1 MANVKYRDWTA
12 LITFIIRVIVISHHQ
27 FSVLSSQS
35 IVASHRRR
43 GRREMGFG
51 IFFPLFCCAFILF
64 FSSELSPVNSSIPG
78 KFDGFIYGNN
88 PAREDSIIVEAF
100 MDPICSDSRDSWE
113 PLKLAFEHYSPSIF
127 LMVHP
132 FPLP

>member
-1 MANVKYRDWTA
+1 MYTQQSP
-12 LITFIIRVIVISHHQ
+12 VIGGESGGDGEI
-27 FSVLSSQS
+27 
-35 IVASHRRR
+35 
-43 GRREMGFG
+43 MGFG
-51 IFFPLFCCAFILF
+51 SLFLLCLCAFILF
-64 FSSELSPVNSSIPG
+64 FSSEFSPVHGSIPG

-88 PAREDSIIVEAF
+88 PAREDSIIIEAF

-113 PLKLAFEHYSPSIF
+113 PLKLAFEHYSPHVF